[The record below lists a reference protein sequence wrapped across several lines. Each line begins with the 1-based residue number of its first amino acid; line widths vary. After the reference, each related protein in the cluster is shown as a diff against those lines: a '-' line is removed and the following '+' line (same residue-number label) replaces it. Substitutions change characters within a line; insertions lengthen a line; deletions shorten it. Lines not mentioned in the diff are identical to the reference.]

1 MKILHVYKDYY
12 PPVKGGIESHI
23 NLLANGLKAKG
34 VDVQVLVSNTKNKHQ
49 IEQINGITVSKVPQW
64 GRFYSAPLTPT
75 FHWHLKQ
82 FGKNAD
88 IIHFH
93 HPNPTAELSYFLTK
107 LNKKIIVTYHS
118 DIIRQDKLG
127 KLYSPFRKMF
137 LEKTDKIIATSPN
150 YIQSSKVLKGFEHKC
165 TVIPL
170 GTDIERFLSDTDST
184 QIEKIKRE
192 NGPTPLILFVGCF
205 RYYKGLHL
213 LISAMKDV
221 QARLLLIGAGPEE
234 LRLRRLVEK
243 NNLSGKILFL
253 GELPDQAV
261 NAYYKACDIF
271 VLPSH
276 LRSEAFGLVQ
286 LEAMCCKKP
295 VISTELGTG
304 TSFVNINGKTGM
316 TVRPN
321 DVIALSKAINY
332 LIDHPEKRI
341 QYGKCGYQRV
351 NQFFTAEKMVESTLE
366 LYKNLLSQKKNITL
380 NETFRKNNGS
390 FKDQRIRVLRVI
402 SRLNIGGPSIHVK
415 NLTEGLNKKKY
426 ETKVIAGSIS
436 PNEGDMS
443 YLIPSWKCQINTIP
457 ELQRELHPKKD
468 LVALLKLLM
477 IINRFNPDIVHSHLS
492 KAGTISRIAVFLCN
506 VFRSKKIKVVHTF
519 HGHVL
524 DAYFGNLKSII
535 FKNIEKTLAT
545 LTDKIIAISYT
556 QKWELSKKYKIT
568 DPSKISLINLGFD
581 LIPFVH
587 AGKLKGKLRQK
598 FSVANDTLLIGIVGR
613 LAKVKNHKM
622 FLDAAALFLNKHQE
636 AKVKFIL
643 IGDGE
648 LRPTLESYCLKIGLK
663 DQVIFYGWEKN
674 IPMIYAD
681 LDILALTSLNEG
693 TPVSIIEAMAASV
706 PVITTGVGG
715 IKDLLGQ
722 IEADQPDAAF
732 KICERGILCPKNDS
746 TVFSN
751 ALKFMIDSNYLLDER
766 RFAVARN
773 FVLENYS
780 VDRLINNV
788 DDLYEGLINENCSY
802 FPTNTVPQTQ

>member
-49 IEQINGITVSKVPQW
+49 IEQINGITVTKAPQW
-64 GRFYSAPLTPT
+64 GRFFSAPLTPT

-93 HPNPTAELSYFLTK
+93 HPNPTAELSYFFTN

-137 LEKTDKIIATSPN
+137 LEKTDRIIATSPN
-150 YIQSSKVLKGFEHKC
+150 YIQSSKVLKHFKHKC

-221 QARLLLIGAGPEE
+221 QAKLLLIGAGPEG
-234 LRLRRLVEK
+234 LRLRRLVER

-304 TSFVNINGKTGM
+304 TSFVNINGKTGI

-321 DVIALSKAINY
+321 DVIAISNAINY

-341 QYGKCGYQRV
+341 QYGKCGYKRV
-351 NQFFTAEKMVESTLE
+351 RQHF
-366 LYKNLLSQKKNITL
+366 YI
-380 NETFRKNNGS
+380 RK
-390 FKDQRIRVLRVI
+390 
-402 SRLNIGGPSIHVK
+402 
-415 NLTEGLNKKKY
+415 
-426 ETKVIAGSIS
+426 
-436 PNEGDMS
+436 
-443 YLIPSWKCQINTIP
+443 
-457 ELQRELHPKKD
+457 
-468 LVALLKLLM
+468 
-477 IINRFNPDIVHSHLS
+477 
-492 KAGTISRIAVFLCN
+492 
-506 VFRSKKIKVVHTF
+506 
-519 HGHVL
+519 
-524 DAYFGNLKSII
+524 
-535 FKNIEKTLAT
+535 
-545 LTDKIIAISYT
+545 
-556 QKWELSKKYKIT
+556 
-568 DPSKISLINLGFD
+568 
-581 LIPFVH
+581 
-587 AGKLKGKLRQK
+587 
-598 FSVANDTLLIGIVGR
+598 
-613 LAKVKNHKM
+613 
-622 FLDAAALFLNKHQE
+622 
-636 AKVKFIL
+636 
-643 IGDGE
+643 DG
-648 LRPTLESYCLKIGLK
+648 
-663 DQVIFYGWEKN
+663 
-674 IPMIYAD
+674 
-681 LDILALTSLNEG
+681 
-693 TPVSIIEAMAASV
+693 
-706 PVITTGVGG
+706 
-715 IKDLLGQ
+715 
-722 IEADQPDAAF
+722 
-732 KICERGILCPKNDS
+732 
-746 TVFSN
+746 
-751 ALKFMIDSNYLLDER
+751 
-766 RFAVARN
+766 
-773 FVLENYS
+773 
-780 VDRLINNV
+780 
-788 DDLYEGLINENCSY
+788 
-802 FPTNTVPQTQ
+802 